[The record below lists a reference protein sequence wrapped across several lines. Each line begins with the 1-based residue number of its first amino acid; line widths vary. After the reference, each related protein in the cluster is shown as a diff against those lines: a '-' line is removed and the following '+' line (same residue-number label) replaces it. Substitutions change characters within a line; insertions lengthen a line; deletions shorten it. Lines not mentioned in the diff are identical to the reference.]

1 MWATLIGYFGFENTS
16 KIGMRVWAVTT
27 LTAMVAALWAA
38 GQVCANVVCG
48 PVIQSIS
55 QSHPMFAVGLSLGFN
70 PVTYTLASVYCSVWA
85 ACALYTYKKTILDKL
100 V

>member
-1 MWATLIGYFGFENTS
+1 MWATLIGFLGFENTA
-16 KIGMRVWAVTT
+16 KVGMRVWAVTT

-38 GQVCANVVCG
+38 GQVCANIVCG

-70 PVTYTLASVYCSVWA
+70 PVTLCSVAHCWVRNIRVRNADSKA
-85 ACALYTYKKTILDKL
+85 APR